1 MAALAIVGLIGL
13 VALPGEA
20 AAQAA
25 GRQGTAPVTPPMAD
39 PLALPA
45 TADSLARPATADS
58 IASPATTGSP
68 VAPGGAP
75 GEPAPDAV
83 SRAGDPETR
92 SRVHSDSAGAGAA
105 GPGSPMVRSDGGPL
119 GRRVGGDPHPRV
131 PASPLLP
138 PGHWASAAL
147 RRADALGLTRER
159 LFWQR
164 QPDLHTAY
172 AALLEAAARATAE
185 MPHLSGLAGEW
196 VRRFAGEF
204 PGVTDGER
212 GAATVS
218 VLAGAVTGGIAAR
231 DGAAAPG
238 IGEFEPDRTGALP
251 VTDTLAPTAGA
262 HLALGF
268 GPHVV
273 VQAAPAVGTDRLAWS
288 LWDVRVGLDPF
299 VLAVGRQPP
308 GFGMGLGGGVVLTG
322 AAPLD
327 RVEVGTSRPVRL
339 PGLGF
344 LGPVTAG
351 AFVSRRLTEE
361 RHFNEPY
368 LWGGSFLL
376 RPFPWFTVGVSRAAL
391 FGSTTSETPITAG
404 NLLRM
409 FVGLLSGDFEDQVVS
424 VSGSFRLPTDAVLP
438 LTAYLEWGAEDAA
451 GAWFAVPGQVVGL
464 WSPALPGAP
473 GVSVGVEAARFA
485 PSCCGNPEWYRHWGF
500 PGSWAAV
507 DAPLGHPLGGEGKE
521 LSLYG
526 AVELGSPLRLDA
538 RLFGRDRGAE
548 NLYTPGREG
557 RSAGGHLTAA
567 WRPWARGEVEVGL
580 GGERGDGWRER
591 HGRAA
596 LRVFF

>member
-1 MAALAIVGLIGL
+1 MSRSGAVVAALALL
-13 VALPGEA
+13 VLSGEA
-20 AAQAA
+20 PAQAVG
-25 GRQGTAPVTPPMAD
+25 GRGRAPA
-39 PLALPA
+39 APA
-45 TADSLARPATADS
+45 TADSFPSPAIEPALAPPADS
-58 IASPATTGSP
+58 VPEAKAPETMS
-68 VAPGGAP
+68 PGGADSARGPDGAGSRLDGP
-75 GEPAPDAV
+75 GDPV
-83 SRAGDPETR
+83 LVRRAGG
-92 SRVHSDSAGAGAA
+92 GAG
-105 GPGSPMVRSDGGPL
+105 GRGGAL
-119 GRRVGGDPHPRV
+119 RRM

-138 PGHWASAAL
+138 PGHWAIAAL

-159 LFWQR
+159 LLWQR
-164 QPDLHTAY
+164 QPDLHTAQ
-172 AALLEAAARATAE
+172 AALVEAEARAQAE
-185 MPHLSGLAGEW
+185 MPHLSGLAAGW
-196 VRRFAGEF
+196 ARRFAAEF
-204 PGVTDGER
+204 PAVAGEEGAGTAPWLGV
-212 GAATVS
+212 
-218 VLAGAVTGGIAAR
+218 AVAGGIAAR

-251 VTDTLAPTAGA
+251 VADTLAPTAGL
-262 HLALGF
+262 HLAAGF
-268 GPHVV
+268 GRHLA
-273 VQAAPAVGTDRLAWS
+273 VQAAPALGTERLAWS

-308 GFGMGLGGGVVLTG
+308 GFGMGVGGGVVLTG

-464 WSPALPGAP
+464 WTPGLPGAP
-473 GVSVGVEAARFA
+473 GVSLGVEAARFA
-485 PSCCGNPEWYRHWGF
+485 PSCCGNPKWYRHFGF

-507 DAPLGHPLGGEGKE
+507 DAPLGHPLGGEGTE

-526 AVELGSPLRLDA
+526 AAELGFPLRLDA

-548 NLYTPGREG
+548 NLYAPGREG
-557 RSAGGHLTAA
+557 RSAGGHLTGA
-567 WRPWARGEVEVGL
+567 WRPWSRGEVEVGL
-580 GGERGDGWRER
+580 GGEWGDGWRER